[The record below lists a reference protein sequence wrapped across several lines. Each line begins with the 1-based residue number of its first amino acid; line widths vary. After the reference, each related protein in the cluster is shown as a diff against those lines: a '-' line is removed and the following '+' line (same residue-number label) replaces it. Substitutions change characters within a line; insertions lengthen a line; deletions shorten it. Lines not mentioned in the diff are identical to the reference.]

1 MIAFFLQWNSKKLKL
16 SVRFFFG
23 YYWKFGNFS
32 QLLLVVKKM
41 RKPDKKIKKE
51 HWRRQLFMLNHN
63 WIKRQNKSTKMF
75 KNSKFYL
82 FKINFVQKWIKI
94 TFRSQRSPEKSFLV
108 ISEHFWTKI
117 EFWKKKS
124 QNFARITQKRVIFEI
139 SIVGFWSGS
148 ADNRPICYERVRLG
162 RKSSQN
168 VFWDYISKIHDF
180 IQKS

>member
-1 MIAFFLQWNSKKLKL
+1 MSDIGHSNYFIYFCDSYWHSMLKIITGLNDRISQQKCSKTQ
-16 SVRFFFG
+16 
-23 YYWKFGNFS
+23 NFICS
-32 QLLLVVKKM
+32 
-41 RKPDKKIKKE
+41 
-51 HWRRQLFMLNHN
+51 
-63 WIKRQNKSTKMF
+63 
-75 KNSKFYL
+75 
-82 FKINFVQKWIKI
+82 NFVQKWIKI

-168 VFWDYISKIHDF
+168 CFWDYISKIHDF